1 MSVKAGRFLSV
12 LSFIYILFLS
22 SSCAFV
28 KHKELVAFQGVRNQP
43 LEPKKAVEEVIISSL
58 QSDSIS
64 NLTEIRIEP
73 EDQLHITV
81 SSFDPEAVKAF
92 NMMNEGANAIATAQ
106 PQNLELLIGYFVDYE
121 GNIDFPII
129 GKVKL
134 AGLTLEESKTKLVTL
149 LEKYVKGGVVNIR
162 FINFKFTIL
171 GEVKKPGV
179 IKSITKRITLLEAIG
194 LAGDLT
200 DYANKST
207 ILVIREKDKIRTYTR
222 LSLQQ
227 KDLFLSPCFYLKQND
242 IIYIEPIKAKK
253 GAVADETTRI
263 ITIASTGLTILTLLI
278 TLLKK

>member
-1 MSVKAGRFLSV
+1 MSVKTGRFLSV